1 MLPWQPFFGFLYIG
15 ATWRIRLNVSMCC
28 GDAALC
34 QITWPLVLFELMPFC
49 CVLLQSS
56 RDAKYCDVF
65 MSVCLFTR
73 MSVWPSPG
81 LVHYIHNFGFLPP
94 DGILPG
100 AEFTLHPSLAFAYI
114 GSVTARHFSSGR
126 QPNCGMV
133 QGMELRNCCRGCHLY
148 WAGRPSRLAPA
159 HILVVN
165 IFRRNSNL

>member
-15 ATWRIRLNVSMCC
+15 ATWRMRLNVSMCC

-81 LVHYIHNFGFLPP
+81 LVHYIHIFGALAPWRNFARCR
-94 DGILPG
+94 IH
-100 AEFTLHPSLAFAYI
+100 FTSKSCVL
-114 GSVTARHFSSGR
+114 
-126 QPNCGMV
+126 
-133 QGMELRNCCRGCHLY
+133 LY
-148 WAGRPSRLAPA
+148 WQRYCTALQQRASAKLRHGTRNGITKLLQRVPP
-159 HILVVN
+159 ILGWAA
-165 IFRRNSNL
+165 ITFGIGPHSSCKYIPT

>member
-49 CVLLQSS
+49 CVLLCPVGMQSIVM
-56 RDAKYCDVF
+56 CLCL
-65 MSVCLFTR
+65 SVCSLACRFGRLLGWSTIYTF
-73 MSVWPSPG
+73 SG
-81 LVHYIHNFGFLPP
+81 LLPP

-100 AEFTLHPSLAFAYI
+100 AEFTLHPSLAFSYI
-114 GSVTARHFSSGR
+114 GSVTARHFSIGR

-148 WAGRPSRLAPA
+148 WAGRPSRLASA